1 MVDKA
6 REVALK
12 TLYRINNEGAY
23 SNIALDEEISKNA
36 QKLNAKDRRQYI
48 LRPFLIPPE
57 LKRRAL
63 DADDMVFRR
72 NALRQMFFR
81 RESSMLV

>member
-36 QKLNAKDRRQYI
+36 QKLNAKDI
-48 LRPFLIPPE
+48 GLI
-57 LKRRAL
+57 
-63 DADDMVFRR
+63 
-72 NALRQMFFR
+72 
-81 RESSMLV
+81 